1 MIYYRY
7 SARGNIYAQGSAA
20 RVARGGKMDNE
31 NNGMGTA
38 PKPNKFKDTIDGL
51 KKKADIG
58 VKWVKNFWKEP
69 PKGRYLNLKEILC
82 FGGSAFGVSTLVTVV
97 SGLITATQI
106 SELFGIDVIHGPYI
120 CLVASLL
127 GLIIQPLFGKLLQNT
142 QTKYGKYKPFII
154 LMAPIFAAFA
164 IAATWSPDGIRVLGF
179 NATPKIIYAYCIC
192 TPTLILW
199 NLFQNTFYM
208 MPGVVTPNQQER
220 TDIWSP
226 IGLVIG
232 FSPTI
237 MNVIGNA
244 LRGYFNDL
252 GMEYMAF
259 RYIGLIYS
267 VVGLVF
273 VLLLFKVRERIIATT
288 ENKEKTGL
296 FQGLGMIMKNK
307 PLLIFT
313 LALVLGC
320 VRTTIEV
327 DAAILGKLR
336 YATDIPTGQI
346 IFGSLTLITGFAV
359 TPNMILLPFMTRKFN
374 NKTILIFWMSL
385 NAIGYAILGI
395 IGVEN
400 IAQGTTSAVLL
411 TLFRFIALFNALAS
425 LQPLM
430 LSEISDYQQLK
441 TGKRLEGFI
450 QMFAYTLVLVFTNV
464 GYVVIAYIKQGMGY
478 QPNNYFDVQ
487 TVSDELMK
495 IATDYFDIALWIS
508 AVSAALMAIAMIF
521 YPLGKK
527 EHAKIVEQLKER
539 SREEGLFDLEGA
551 APVPASEAAAD
562 GSLPSDVSEVNEEIF
577 KEEATPKEEDTDD
590 LKF

>member
-1 MIYYRY
+1 M
-7 SARGNIYAQGSAA
+7 
-20 RVARGGKMDNE
+20 
-31 NNGMGTA
+31 
-38 PKPNKFKDTIDGL
+38 
-51 KKKADIG
+51 
-58 VKWVKNFWKEP
+58 
-69 PKGRYLNLKEILC
+69 
-82 FGGSAFGVSTLVTVV
+82 
-97 SGLITATQI
+97 
-106 SELFGIDVIHGPYI
+106 
-120 CLVASLL
+120 ASVL

-142 QTKYGKYKPFII
+142 QTKYGKYKPFIL

-164 IAATWSPDGIRVLGF
+164 IAATWSPDGIRVLEF

-192 TPTLILW
+192 TPTLIMW

-208 MPGVVTPNQQER
+208 MPGVITPNQQER

-244 LRGYFNDL
+244 LRGYFNER
-252 GMEYMAF
+252 GMEFMAF
-259 RYIGLIYS
+259 RYIGFIYS

-273 VLLLFKVRERIIATT
+273 VLLLFKVRERIIATN

-296 FQGLGMIMKNK
+296 FEGLGMIMKNK

-385 NAIGYAILGI
+385 NALGYAILGI

-450 QMFAYTLVLVFTNV
+450 QTFAYTLVLVFTNI
-464 GYVVIAYIKQGMGY
+464 GYVVIAYVKQGMGY

-487 TVSDELMK
+487 TVSDDLMK
-495 IATDYFDIALWIS
+495 IATDYFDLALWVS
-508 AVSAALMAIAMIF
+508 AISAALMAIAMIF
-521 YPLGKK
+521 YPLSKK
-527 EHAKIVEQLKER
+527 EHAKIVEQLQER
-539 SREEGLFDLEGA
+539 SRQEGQYTLD
-551 APVPASEAAAD
+551 
-562 GSLPSDVSEVNEEIF
+562 EEIG
-577 KEEATPKEEDTDD
+577 KESISDIGLEEATAIMNAPSSESFVRESFEESDTETTSEDTLTTENTIEDEGSEITED
-590 LKF
+590 SPDEDEKE

>member
-1 MIYYRY
+1 
-7 SARGNIYAQGSAA
+7 
-20 RVARGGKMDNE
+20 MDNE

-164 IAATWSPDGIRVLGF
+164 IAATWSPDGIRVLEF
-179 NATPKIIYAYCIC
+179 NAAPKIIYAYCIC

-296 FQGLGMIMKNK
+296 FEGLGMIMKNK

-313 LALVLGC
+313 LALILGC

-539 SREEGLFDLEGA
+539 SREEGLFDLEETA
-551 APVPASEAAAD
+551 TPVPASEAAVD

-577 KEEATPKEEDTDD
+577 KEEATPKEENTDD

>member
-1 MIYYRY
+1 
-7 SARGNIYAQGSAA
+7 
-20 RVARGGKMDNE
+20 MDDNLQVTPE
-31 NNGMGTA
+31 QK
-38 PKPNKFKDTIDGL
+38 PKFSL
-51 KKKADIG
+51 KEFFQTLPAKIK
-58 VKWVKNFWKEP
+58 VFWKNP

-120 CLVASLL
+120 CLVASVL

-142 QTKYGKYKPFII
+142 QTKYGKYKPFIL

-164 IAATWSPDGIRVLGF
+164 IAATWSPDGIRVLEF

-192 TPTLILW
+192 TPTLIMW

-208 MPGVVTPNQQER
+208 MPGVITPNQQER

-244 LRGYFNDL
+244 LRGYFNER

-259 RYIGLIYS
+259 RYIGFIYS

-273 VLLLFKVRERIIATT
+273 VLLLFKVRERIIATN

-296 FQGLGMIMKNK
+296 FEGLGMIMKNK

-385 NAIGYAILGI
+385 NALGYAILGI

-450 QMFAYTLVLVFTNV
+450 QTFAYTLVLVFTNI
-464 GYVVIAYIKQGMGY
+464 GYVVIAYVKQGMGY

-487 TVSDELMK
+487 TVSDDLMK
-495 IATDYFDIALWIS
+495 IATDYFDLALWVS
-508 AVSAALMAIAMIF
+508 AISAALMAIAMIF
-521 YPLGKK
+521 YPLSKK
-527 EHAKIVEQLKER
+527 EHAKIVEQLQER
-539 SREEGLFDLEGA
+539 SRQEGQYTLD
-551 APVPASEAAAD
+551 
-562 GSLPSDVSEVNEEIF
+562 EEIG
-577 KEEATPKEEDTDD
+577 KESISDIGLEEATAIMNAPSSESFVRESFEESDTETTSEDTLTTENTIEDEGSEITED
-590 LKF
+590 SPDEDEKE

>member
-1 MIYYRY
+1 
-7 SARGNIYAQGSAA
+7 
-20 RVARGGKMDNE
+20 MDDNLQVTPE
-31 NNGMGTA
+31 QK
-38 PKPNKFKDTIDGL
+38 PKFSL
-51 KKKADIG
+51 KEFFQTLPAKIK
-58 VKWVKNFWKEP
+58 VFWKNP

-120 CLVASLL
+120 CLVASVL

-142 QTKYGKYKPFII
+142 QTKYGKYKPFIL

-164 IAATWSPDGIRVLGF
+164 IAATWSPDGIRVLEF

-192 TPTLILW
+192 TPTLIMW

-208 MPGVVTPNQQER
+208 MPGVITPNQQER

-244 LRGYFNDL
+244 LRGYFNER
-252 GMEYMAF
+252 GMEFMAF
-259 RYIGLIYS
+259 RYIGFIYS

-273 VLLLFKVRERIIATT
+273 VLLLFKVRERIIATN

-296 FQGLGMIMKNK
+296 FEGLGMIMKNK

-385 NAIGYAILGI
+385 NALGYAILGI

-450 QMFAYTLVLVFTNV
+450 QTFAYTLVLVFTNI
-464 GYVVIAYIKQGMGY
+464 GYVVIAYVKQGMGY

-487 TVSDELMK
+487 TVSDDLMK
-495 IATDYFDIALWIS
+495 IATDYFDLALWVS
-508 AVSAALMAIAMIF
+508 AISAALMAIAMIF
-521 YPLGKK
+521 YPLSKK
-527 EHAKIVEQLKER
+527 EHAKIVEQLQER
-539 SREEGLFDLEGA
+539 SRREGQYTLD
-551 APVPASEAAAD
+551 
-562 GSLPSDVSEVNEEIF
+562 EEIG
-577 KEEATPKEEDTDD
+577 KESISDIGLKEATAIMNAPSSESFVRESFEESDTETTSEDTLTTENTIEDEGSEITED
-590 LKF
+590 SPDEDEKE